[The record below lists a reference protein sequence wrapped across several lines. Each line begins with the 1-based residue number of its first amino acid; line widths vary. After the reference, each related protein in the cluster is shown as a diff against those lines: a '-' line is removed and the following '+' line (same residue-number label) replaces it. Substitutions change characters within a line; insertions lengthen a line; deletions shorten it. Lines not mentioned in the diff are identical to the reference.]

1 MKFERYP
8 GDNIEIYR
16 RMSPQQRLQ
25 VSLDLYKLT
34 QIWCRLAVRHEHPD
48 WQEQQVKRETA
59 KRMLLAAG
67 LPSEHSCFKET
78 KFREIDS

>member
-8 GDNIEIYR
+8 GDTIEIYK

-25 VSLDLYKLT
+25 VGLDLYKLN
-34 QIWCRLAVRHEHPD
+34 QIWCCLEVRHEHPD
-48 WQEQQVKRETA
+48 WEERQVQRETA

-67 LPSEHSCFKET
+67 LPSEHPCFNEMK
-78 KFREIDS
+78 RWEINS